1 MLAAQST
8 EALSIE
14 GTAQHRLQIMI

>member
-1 MLAAQST
+1 MAAQST

-14 GTAQHRLQIMI
+14 GTGQNKLQI